1 MNRCNLWIATTAL
14 TTVLMCGPCSAAPAR
29 SHDPDITLS
38 ARETAD
44 TWRNLSGGVAVG
56 WTTLNKLQVSAT
68 WTANALDDPGF
79 RIHAQVFRTNGE
91 RLTSHTGDLQT
102 VSNIEA
108 VSTDR
113 LFEAWAEQTFG
124 KDGHGGWAVRA
135 GLIDFNSDFDS
146 IDPASLFID
155 SSHGIGPDISKS
167 GRNGPSIFPVSA
179 AAVRITWTPTEDWTL
194 RGGVFDGVPGDPEH
208 PKAFAA
214 LRLSADDGVL
224 SVLQIDRKLSKDAQV
239 SVGTWGYNRGVPRLD
254 GTGSRADAGVYGFVE
269 GPVPRLEGWTG
280 WVRVGRGDPAVQEV
294 YGYLG
299 AGLVR
304 KGVFAARPDDRLGFA
319 VANALIS
326 PTARRLN
333 GLSRAETTFEGTYQI
348 KVRDWFAV
356 QPDVQYIVHPSGQAH
371 LDNALVVGLRLVFTA
386 GYPRRAPATEQTDP
400 TVAPD
405 APPDAA
411 PGASN
416 NSPSS

>member
-124 KDGHGGWAVRA
+124 KDGAGGWAVRA

-179 AAVRITWTPTEDWTL
+179 AAVRITWTPTEDWTV

-280 WVRVGRGDPAVQEV
+280 WVRVLRVP
-294 YGYLG
+294 
-299 AGLVR
+299 
-304 KGVFAARPDDRLGFA
+304 
-319 VANALIS
+319 S
-326 PTARRLN
+326 PTAPDSLSPWQRTVPSAARAHRSLPALQPALSDSWTAPVQAGTRTGRVVGARPPRLPQHQTAP
-333 GLSRAETTFEGTYQI
+333 SRA
-348 KVRDWFAV
+348 R
-356 QPDVQYIVHPSGQAH
+356 AH
-371 LDNALVVGLRLVFTA
+371 
-386 GYPRRAPATEQTDP
+386 E
-400 TVAPD
+400 
-405 APPDAA
+405 
-411 PGASN
+411 
-416 NSPSS
+416 